1 MRRVVLLA
9 IGLVCALPASS
20 PARAPFQKAIWGP
33 VERDG
38 VSQFPIYER
47 LGARLYETSLHWDQ
61 VARTRPASPSD
72 PDDPAYRW
80 PADADRAVAEAGTHG
95 LGVALQ
101 LIGAPRWANGRRP
114 PQWAP
119 VNPADFAAFAHAASV
134 RYAQVR
140 TWIVWG
146 EPTKRS
152 SFRPPPSAGAYQRAV
167 PRWYA
172 RLLDAAY
179 RALKDTR
186 RTNLIV
192 GGNTFTT
199 GNVRTTDFLRR
210 LRLASGKPPPMD
222 LYGHNAFTL
231 RRPDLR
237 NAPVAPGVLDF
248 SDLDTLA
255 RLVDRNIKPGLRIF
269 IDEFTLPTDHAN
281 WEFNFHVSR
290 RTQADWLARAL
301 RIGRGWSRIYGLGW
315 LSLYDDPP
323 RPKHDEVN
331 RGLLDYRGRLK
342 PAFDAFARG

>member
-1 MRRVVLLA
+1 
-9 IGLVCALPASS
+9 
-20 PARAPFQKAIWGP
+20 
-33 VERDG
+33 
-38 VSQFPIYER
+38 
-47 LGARLYETSLHWDQ
+47 
-61 VARTRPASPSD
+61 
-72 PDDPAYRW
+72 
-80 PADADRAVAEAGTHG
+80 VAEAAKYDMA
-95 LGVALQ
+95 VVLQ
-101 LIGAPRWANGRRP
+101 LIGAPRWANGGRS

-119 VNPADFAAFAHAASV
+119 TVPADFAVFARAAAV
-134 RYAQVR
+134 RYPQVR

-152 SFRPPPSAGAYQRAV
+152 SFRPPARAGAYQQAV

-172 RLLDAAY
+172 RLLDATY
-179 RALKDTR
+179 RALKAVR
-186 RTNLIV
+186 RANLIV
-192 GGNTFTT
+192 GGNTYTT
-199 GNVRTTDFLRR
+199 GDVSTTQFLRR
-210 LRLASGKPPPMD
+210 LRLPSGRPPRMD
-222 LYGHNAFTL
+222 IYGHNAFTL

-237 NAPVAPGVLDF
+237 SEPIAPAVLDF

-255 RLVDRNIKPGLRIF
+255 RLVDRNLRPGLRIF

-342 PAFDAFARG
+342 PSFQAFARG